1 MGEDGAA
8 PSGRRVNAF
17 FTDLLGTRLGHRGGQ
32 PAHLPMMI
40 SSAVPLPRTR

>member
-17 FTDLLGTRLGHRGGQ
+17 FTDLLGCRAPGSLW
-32 PAHLPMMI
+32 
-40 SSAVPLPRTR
+40 